1 MKRPTSNAPSPID
14 PRMLSNWNVPLPLLD
29 ILTAK
34 SWPQLSSARRA
45 AAADGY
51 ALLWT
56 SRTLRTVIL
65 TLMLAGAAACFT
77 GMVFIA
83 RALVKP
89 DGQLTRM
96 GIAAML
102 ADISLL
108 FLPPLLLWR
117 GTFPL
122 LRRSLSEAAF
132 INGLENNAASDAK
145 IAIVVRRALARCC
158 GYSENVI
165 RPDETHFSYWPSA
178 GVILGE
184 FTAYIS
190 EGLDCAINPMELA
203 EKLRRFERR
212 NIGDLI
218 HATVGSLAAMAQST
232 SGQGGSLPTGNQSES
247 LHAEIPPRTSTEFA
261 CVSDTGQSSGP
272 RRGVEREFCYEPFSC
287 QKRHLQP
294 SRIPSP
300 RPFVKSILRFSLLT
314 ALAALPVPYLIA
326 ACFPDVTDPWRT
338 TMLALVALVPG
349 VALLGTLIF
358 LVYYSL
364 LMLTLAPINIGKKE
378 IRFAAPEQR
387 VALSDIRRVDV
398 GDVYHGRRKVVF
410 AFPSGRR
417 TIAVPEKT
425 DMRRLQAALSQDRVQ
440 MSQPCAWHPQF
451 APPQD
456 QTAIDGYGEMR
467 WAEPFVRGFCLG
479 EAIPFLCQGGLTV
492 LLSAGLMAAA
502 VTALGIMA
510 HRNPAPLTVLSSI
523 AVAAF
528 IAISLTALALAAFQR
543 HNQPEIIGLAPQW
556 IDVGCRG
563 FSLLDAKQIT
573 LKTDRWHGPVIHVHF
588 PNFRLRLA
596 LPNSPQVIQ
605 KAKRLLK
612 SHPAAIG
619 IHAD

>member
-108 FLPPLLLWR
+108 FLPPLLLRR

-145 IAIVVRRALARCC
+145 IAVVVRRALARCG
-158 GYSENVI
+158 GYSESMI
-165 RPDETHFSYWPSA
+165 RPDETHLSYWPSA

-190 EGLDCAINPMELA
+190 EGLDCAINPMDLA

-218 HATVGSLAAMAQST
+218 HATVGSLGAMAQST
-232 SGQGGSLPTGNQSES
+232 SGLSDSLPKGNQGES
-247 LHAEIPPRTSTEFA
+247 LAAEIPPRTSTEFA
-261 CVSDTGQSSGP
+261 LASDAGQSSGP
-272 RRGVEREFCYEPFSC
+272 RRRVERKFCYEPFSC

-294 SRIPSP
+294 SRIPSL
-300 RPFVKSILRFSLLT
+300 RPFVKAILRLSFFI
-314 ALAALPVPYLIA
+314 ALASLPIPYLIA
-326 ACFPDVTDPWRT
+326 ACFPQVADAWKM
-338 TMLALVALVPG
+338 TMLALVALVLG
-349 VALLGTLIF
+349 VILLGTIIVLA
-358 LVYYSL
+358 YQTL
-364 LMLTLAPINIGKKE
+364 LMLTLAPVMLGENE
-378 IRFAAPEQR
+378 IRFAAPEQHLGLSEIHR
-387 VALSDIRRVDV
+387 VEV
-398 GDVYHGRRKVVF
+398 GEVYHGWRKVAF
-410 AFPSGRR
+410 ASPRSRR
-417 TIAVPEKT
+417 TIAMPEKT
-425 DMRRLQAALSQDRVQ
+425 DIRRLQAALPRGCIS

-451 APPQD
+451 SPPLD

-479 EAIPFLCQGGLTV
+479 EAIPFLCQGGLTA

-502 VTALGIMA
+502 FSATGIMA

-523 AVAAF
+523 AVAIF
-528 IAISLTALALAAFQR
+528 IASSLTALALAAFQR
-543 HNQPEIIGLAPQW
+543 HNQPEIISLAPQW

-563 FSLLDAKQIT
+563 FSLLDARQIT
-573 LKTDRWHGPVIHVHF
+573 LKSDRWHGPVIHVHF